1 VKILGVVRIYRGRA
15 GIVEK
20 IVLIGIVVLVMMAPF
35 RYSQASR
42 GVVFYYH
49 NDHLNTPVKMT
60 DENGEVVWDIVNFH
74 RLSPIPAK

>member
-1 VKILGVVRIYRGRA
+1 VKILGVVRVYRGKA

-20 IVLIGIVVLVMMAPF
+20 IVLIGIVVFVMMAPF

-49 NDHLNTPVKMT
+49 NDNLDIFVKILGMLL
-60 DENGEVVWDIVNFH
+60 GVVNRNAFPQYFSKNFE
-74 RLSPIPAK
+74 

>member
-1 VKILGVVRIYRGRA
+1 M
-15 GIVEK
+15 
-20 IVLIGIVVLVMMAPF
+20 LVMMAPF

-60 DENGEVVWDIVNFH
+60 DEKEEVVWE
-74 RLSPIPAK
+74 L